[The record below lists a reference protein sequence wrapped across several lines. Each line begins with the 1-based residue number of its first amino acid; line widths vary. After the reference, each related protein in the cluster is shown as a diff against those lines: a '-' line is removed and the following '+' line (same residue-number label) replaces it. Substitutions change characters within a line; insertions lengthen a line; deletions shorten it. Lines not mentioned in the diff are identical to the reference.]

1 MELFNIWLVLNANSE
16 NSTSQLFALP
26 FKKYYLKSWIAQI
39 VDKAKGN
46 ALGKGKLFD
55 VTKRVIPII
64 SEHRS

>member
-1 MELFNIWLVLNANSE
+1 MNANSE

-46 ALGKGKLFD
+46 TFGKGKLFD
-55 VTKRVIPII
+55 VTKRVIAII
-64 SEHRS
+64 FENRS